1 MTPIKTSAFLL
12 TALWLAAS
20 PRAVTAAETAAPA
33 AAVVLTFK
41 GMKAP
46 SGQIMGALFDSEA
59 AWSGGAPVQAL
70 QLKVEGG
77 ELVARVTGL
86 RPGRYALR
94 AFHDID
100 GDGKLSRNPFG
111 TPTEPVAFS
120 NNARAVMG
128 PPSWSEAAFE
138 VGPAGAVQVI
148 TVD

>member
-1 MTPIKTSAFLL
+1 MTPIKTSALLL
-12 TALWLAAS
+12 TALALAAS
-20 PRAVTAAETAAPA
+20 PRAAMAGEPGAP
-33 AAVVLTFK
+33 VVLTFK

-46 SGQIMGALFDSEA
+46 TGQIMGALFDSEA
-59 AWSGGAPVQAL
+59 AWSGGAPVQSL
-70 QLKVEGG
+70 LLKVEGG
-77 ELVARVTGL
+77 EVVARVNGL

-120 NNARAVMG
+120 NDARAMMG
-128 PPSWSEAAFE
+128 PASWSEAAFE